1 MYLHVWLL
9 CARITKVRHVH
20 LFITLCDRN
29 TKRTACL
36 KDNSARNTKD
46 LYALYAKKTAS
57 VHRSARGETRV
68 NVGLLGA
75 HGTRYAEKLHEF
87 VDESEDEVPRVSGD
101 VRLGDE
107 EAPEDDHQ
115 ERVKHVAYVAQPA
128 KNNEIWRR
136 FKQK

>member
-1 MYLHVWLL
+1 M
-9 CARITKVRHVH
+9 
-20 LFITLCDRN
+20 
-29 TKRTACL
+29 
-36 KDNSARNTKD
+36 
-46 LYALYAKKTAS
+46 YALYAKKTAS
-57 VHRSARGETRV
+57 VHRRACGETRV

-128 KNNEIWRR
+128 KNNEI
-136 FKQK
+136 

>member
-1 MYLHVWLL
+1 MLVIRKTCTRFTPKRPHPSTVVRAASHV
-9 CARITKVRHVH
+9 
-20 LFITLCDRN
+20 
-29 TKRTACL
+29 
-36 KDNSARNTKD
+36 
-46 LYALYAKKTAS
+46 
-57 VHRSARGETRV
+57 RV

-75 HGTRYAEKLHEF
+75 HGARYAKELHEF

-128 KNNEIWRR
+128 KNNEI
-136 FKQK
+136 